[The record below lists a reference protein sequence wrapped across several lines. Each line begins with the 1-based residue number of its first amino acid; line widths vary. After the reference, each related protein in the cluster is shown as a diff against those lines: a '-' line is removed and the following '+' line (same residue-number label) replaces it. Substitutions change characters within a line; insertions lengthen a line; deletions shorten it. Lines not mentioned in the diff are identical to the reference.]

1 MAPGQP
7 FAYSF
12 MDERFDRIY
21 ANEQKVGQIF
31 GVFAFLAIFIACLGL
46 FGLASFTAE
55 QKRKEIGIRKVLGA
69 SITHIVNKL
78 SMSFIKLVAVAFLI
92 ASPISYFAMK
102 VWLDDFV
109 YRTDIKVWVFVA
121 AGFAA
126 CAIAWLTMSVQSWK
140 AARANPVT
148 SLRNE

>member
-1 MAPGQP
+1 ML
-7 FAYSF
+7 
-12 MDERFDRIY
+12 
-21 ANEQKVGQIF
+21 F
-31 GVFAFLAIFIACLGL
+31 GRWSL
-46 FGLASFTAE
+46 GLASFTAE

-148 SLRNE
+148 SWRSTVTV